1 MVTKKSPF
9 EKKNAF
15 FSQWPRITT
24 LLNFIDIVV
33 EESLGR
39 NF

>member
-9 EKKNAF
+9 AKKNAF
-15 FSQWPRITT
+15 FSQWLRKTT
-24 LLNFIDIVV
+24 LLNFIVTVV